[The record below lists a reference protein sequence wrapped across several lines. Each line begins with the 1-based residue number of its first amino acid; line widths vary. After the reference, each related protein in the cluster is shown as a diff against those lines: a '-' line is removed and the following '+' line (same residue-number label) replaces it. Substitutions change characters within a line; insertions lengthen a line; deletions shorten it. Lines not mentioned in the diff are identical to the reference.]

1 MIDFLFSNFGKIF
14 FGISGG
20 VLLFFVVKNFAKI
33 KQFISEVKIEL
44 TKVSW
49 PTRKEVM
56 GSTIVILV
64 LTVFLAVYI
73 GLIDLGLSKI
83 LSLFLK

>member
-14 FGISGG
+14 FGIAGG
-20 VLLFFVVKNFAKI
+20 VLLFFLVKNFSKI

-44 TKVSW
+44 SKVSW

-56 GSTIVILV
+56 ASTIVILV
-64 LTVFLAVYI
+64 LTGFLTVYI
-73 GLIDLGLSKI
+73 GVIDLGLSKI
-83 LSLFLK
+83 LSMFLK